1 MRCHSNPNPTLPYPT
16 NPPRKK
22 GTVYLARDRR
32 SKYIVALKVL
42 RKPQLL
48 KGGVEHQLRREI
60 EIQSHLRYG
69 CGRGCGCGLV
79 GWGWTIDRLLKHGY
93 FDRHKNILR
102 LFGYFWDDRRIYLIL
117 ECVASQLI

>member
-1 MRCHSNPNPTLPYPT
+1 MMVHALPFQPQPYPT

-79 GWGWTIDRLLKHGY
+79 GGEHNNLEA
-93 FDRHKNILR
+93 ILR
-102 LFGYFWDDRRIYLIL
+102 CAGPGLSRVSHVVGVSSWSFCPL
-117 ECVASQLI
+117 